1 MSALDS
7 TTTILASGVRL
18 TVPLAFAA
26 CGEYVAE
33 RAGTMN
39 ISVEAMM
46 LGAAFTSI
54 ATASATG
61 SPTVGLVAG
70 VVTGL
75 VLGFVHGN
83 LSHRAQINTFVV
95 GLVLNALVLGLTSYL
110 ITTNQFASHQVHML
124 SIPLLQDIPL
134 IGKPLFSERWP
145 AFILFALVPLT
156 WWLMER
162 SRWGLELRAVGE
174 NPQAADVTGI
184 KVNMRRRQAL
194 LWCGALAGLGGAYL
208 AVGEVGSFN
217 QNMTAGRGYIVIAA
231 VIFGAWRL
239 GRTLLGCL
247 VFGLSDAMRLALPAL
262 GVTLNAQL
270 LVAAPYL
277 LALLAM
283 LLFTTQHREPAALGR
298 PFERGST

>member
-1 MSALDS
+1 MSVLDS
-7 TTTILASGVRL
+7 TTTILSSGVRL

-26 CGEYVAE
+26 CGEYLAQ
-33 RAGTMN
+33 RAGAMN

-46 LGAAFTSI
+46 LGAAFTSV

-61 SPTVGLVAG
+61 SATAGLVVG

-110 ITTNQFASHQVHML
+110 ITTQQFTSHQVGVL

-134 IGKPLFSERWP
+134 IGEPLFSGRWP
-145 AFILFALVPLT
+145 AYLLILLVPLT
-156 WWLMER
+156 WWLVTR

-174 NPQAADVTGI
+174 NPQAADVAGI
-184 KVNMRRRQAL
+184 KVNARRRQAL
-194 LWCGALAGLGGAYL
+194 LWCGAMAGLGGAYL

-239 GRTLLGCL
+239 GRTLIGCM

-262 GVTLNAQL
+262 GVTLNPQL

-277 LALLAM
+277 LALIAM
-283 LLFTTQHREPAALGR
+283 LLFASQHREPAALGR
-298 PFERGST
+298 PFQRGST